1 MRLVPNE
8 TQEKLEAQQKLEAQH
23 IFRRFQCFDICRVI
37 LSVSV
42 FFSIFYFFRIS
53 ETIFGRWNWLIWE
66 NMENMESIVRLDS
79 LQAMKHRVMA
89 CCNHVGC
96 RLGVFSFVALKALF
110 RNYSETGHGSYF
122 SVPNPSTLPVISVP
136 RFCCKLHQERFAQ
149 EHQPQLSRVAG
160 EILNTD
166 RRIDAKNRHSLAYQV
181 G

>member
-37 LSVSV
+37 LFVSV
-42 FFSIFYFFRIS
+42 FFSFFYFFRIS

-89 CCNHVGC
+89 CCNHVGR

-110 RNYSETGHGSYF
+110 RNWTWKLLLRM
-122 SVPNPSTLPVISVP
+122 PNPSTLPVISVP

-160 EILNTD
+160 EVLNTD